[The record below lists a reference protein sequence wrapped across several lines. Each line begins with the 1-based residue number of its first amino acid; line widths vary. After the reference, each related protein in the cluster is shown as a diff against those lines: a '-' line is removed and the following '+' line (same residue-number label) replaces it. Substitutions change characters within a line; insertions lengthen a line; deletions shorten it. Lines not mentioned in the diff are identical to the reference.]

1 MRIMAALE
9 LVEQSKT
16 EALGLDREMLWKL
29 AEEVKVGSDKLF
41 EENKS
46 VVLNIFDRSN
56 VSMQKQY
63 DAQH

>member
-9 LVEQSKT
+9 LIEQSKT

-41 EENKS
+41 EEN
-46 VVLNIFDRSN
+46 
-56 VSMQKQY
+56 
-63 DAQH
+63 